1 MALLRLYV
9 TASCGF
15 MGSFRLKCTDG
26 NPSLDL
32 SRTNPFNYFYPN
44 SWLEKDQCR
53 SVGMVG
59 TRELTR
65 NYEPCQFLKK

>member
-1 MALLRLYV
+1 MAFLRLYV

-32 SRTNPFNYFYPN
+32 SHTNPFNLFYPN
-44 SWLEKDQCR
+44 SWLEMEERRFKDT
-53 SVGMVG
+53 VGIVG
-59 TRELTR
+59 ARELNR
-65 NYEPCQFLKK
+65 KL

>member
-1 MALLRLYV
+1 MYFRSLRDKRKWHCVEYMYV

-32 SRTNPFNYFYPN
+32 SHTNPFNYFYPT
-44 SWLEKDQCR
+44 SW
-53 SVGMVG
+53 
-59 TRELTR
+59 
-65 NYEPCQFLKK
+65 